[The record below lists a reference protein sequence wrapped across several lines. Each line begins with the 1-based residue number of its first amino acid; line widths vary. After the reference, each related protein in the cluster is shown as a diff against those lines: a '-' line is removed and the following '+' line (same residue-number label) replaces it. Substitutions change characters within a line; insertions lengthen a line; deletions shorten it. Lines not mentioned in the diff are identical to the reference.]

1 MPDQENNTSLTQLD
15 CYFIEYSIKITCID
29 VQMFKIPLL
38 KKNEWKVPIEGVKV
52 DIFAPRAQQVGL
64 VTGFWCF

>member
-38 KKNEWKVPIEGVKV
+38 KKNEIMIDVGVESYAESS
-52 DIFAPRAQQVGL
+52 DSESDGRIIGDRNR
-64 VTGFWCF
+64 